1 MNFIPLV
8 DLKAQYSTIK
18 DEINT
23 AIQSVINDSA
33 FVKGRFVKTF
43 EDSFAEKNGVK
54 YCIGVANGTDA
65 IYIALRA
72 LGIGPGDEV
81 ITTAFSW
88 ISTAETI
95 QQTGA
100 NPVFSFISLARPNI
114 LSLPMTLSCPLD
126 NLREAGFF
134 DKHNWTSDL
143 WAPSRVYPS
152 STSFCQRSS
161 N

>member
-8 DLKAQYSTIK
+8 DLNAQYSTIK

-100 NPVFSFISLARPNI
+100 NPVFIDIHPDYYNI
-114 LSLPMTLSCPLD
+114 NTEKIAEKITNRTKAIIPVHLYGQPVDM
-126 NLREAGFF
+126 
-134 DKHNWTSDL
+134 
-143 WAPSRVYPS
+143 APIPVS
-152 STSFCQRSS
+152 
-161 N
+161 